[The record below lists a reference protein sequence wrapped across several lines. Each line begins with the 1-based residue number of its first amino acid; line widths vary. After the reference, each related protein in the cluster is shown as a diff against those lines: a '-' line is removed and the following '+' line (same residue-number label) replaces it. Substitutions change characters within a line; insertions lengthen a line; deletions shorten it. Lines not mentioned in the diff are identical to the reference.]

1 MIVYQESFRREE
13 LMLYRLVVS
22 TVVLL
27 LIAMYGTAYAQQTAT
42 LRGEVNDAYGSA
54 IPAAQ
59 VTATN
64 HVTGVET
71 TGSTDAVGSYRLT
84 LEPGVYTVTVEASG
98 FEPATA
104 GDVELMA
111 GQTAARNFSLELG
124 AVTTSIVVVGSRAEP
139 RSATESTVPVD
150 VIRTEDFASQGS
162 RDLATQ
168 LRAVV
173 PSFNVN
179 TQPISDASTVVRPVM
194 LRNLA
199 PDHTLVLVNGKRRH
213 RSSIID
219 WHGGNG
225 VAFGSQ
231 GPDIS
236 GIPAIALRQAEVLR
250 DGAAAQY
257 GSDAIAGVINL
268 LPKDNR
274 SGGSLELNT
283 GIYAERWDGPTY
295 SVAGN
300 AGLPLGSTGFANL
313 SFEYGGAEPTDRSV
327 QRSDVAA
334 LVAAGNTHV
343 RDPAQIW
350 GSPDVDGDLK
360 LFGNFGVPLT
370 DRLQFY
376 GHTGYAGKEVTGG
389 FFFRNPNTRG
399 GVFTA
404 DRGRTLLIGD
414 VAAARGDPSANCP
427 TVAVTDHLPDP
438 SAMGRVMAD
447 PDCFSFQ
454 EIFPGGFTP
463 NFGGSVSDGS
473 VVAGIRGF
481 TGKSLVWDASV
492 SLGSHRTD
500 LFIGNTVNASLGPET
515 PTDFDLGSNRQQE
528 ISLNLDVSYA
538 VNDRLNLAAGAE
550 WRDEQYET
558 RLGQRESWEVGP
570 YAAQGFSAGSNGF
583 SGYSPQAAGK
593 WNRSNIAFYGD
604 VELSGAEDRWTVGTA
619 ARIENFEDFGT
630 TVNGKLSGRY
640 RLADPFSLRASL
652 SSGFRAPTPGQQNG
666 FNLSTI
672 FDPTIGDLV
681 ERGTV
686 PSIFPVARLRG
697 GEPLN
702 PETSVNTTAGAVLE
716 QGTLILTAD
725 YFRIEVD
732 DRLAVTQ
739 DFILTPT
746 EVDQLLKAGVE
757 NARGLASFRF
767 FTNDISTTTQGIDLV
782 FSYAPPRLKGGTV
795 FSAVFNH
802 TDTRVTHFNP
812 DLLNAA
818 RRLRELQEAL
828 PRNRWNA
835 GVSQKIGP
843 VNVLGRLHY
852 YGAWF
857 DWDSAQTLFSGKPVF
872 DLEVGVPL
880 SEQTR
885 LAIGARNAF
894 NTFSD
899 VSPNATSVGEQYSEY
914 TPWGFNGAYFYFR
927 LAFSFKKLGQ

>member
-1 MIVYQESFRREE
+1 MFQ
-13 LMLYRLVVS
+13 RLAVA

-27 LIAMYGTAYAQQTAT
+27 LIGISGKAYAQQTAS
-42 LRGEVNDAYGSA
+42 LRGAVNDAFGSG
-54 IPAAQ
+54 IPAAEI
-59 VTATN
+59 TATN
-64 HVTGVET
+64 NATGAEV
-71 TGSTDAVGSYRLT
+71 TGSTDAVGSYQLT
-84 LEPGVYTVTVEASG
+84 LESGVYTVRVEASG

-104 GDVELMA
+104 SDVELMA
-111 GQTAARNFSLELG
+111 GQTVVRNFSLELG

-139 RSATESTVPVD
+139 RSVTESTVPVD

-179 TQPISDASTVVRPVM
+179 TQPISDASTIVRPVM

-268 LPKDNR
+268 LPKNSR
-274 SGGSLELNT
+274 SGASLEFNAGT
-283 GIYAERWDGPTY
+283 YAQAWDGATY
-295 SVAGN
+295 SVSGN
-300 AGLPLGSTGFANL
+300 AGLPLGSAGFANL

-334 LVAAGNTHV
+334 LLAAGNTHV

-350 GSPDVDGDLK
+350 GSPEIDGDLK
-360 LFGNFGVPLT
+360 LFGNFGFPLT

-414 VAAARGDPSANCP
+414 VAVARGDPSANCP
-427 TVAVTDHLPDP
+427 TVAVTDHVPDP
-438 SAMGRVMAD
+438 ITVGRVMAD

-463 NFGGSVSDGS
+463 NFGGSVSDS
-473 VVAGIRGF
+473 AVVAGIRGF
-481 TGKSLVWDASV
+481 TGKGFVWDGSISV
-492 SLGSHRTD
+492 GSHQTD
-500 LFIGNTVNASLGPET
+500 LFISNTVNASLGPVT
-515 PTDFDLGSNRQQE
+515 PTYFDLGSNRQQE

-538 VNDRLNLAAGAE
+538 VSDRLNLAAGAE

-570 YAAQGFSAGSNGF
+570 YASQGFSAGSNGF
-583 SGYSPQAAGK
+583 SGYSPQAAGQ
-593 WNRSNIAFYGD
+593 WNRSNIAVYGD
-604 VELSGAEDRWTVGTA
+604 VELSGAEDRWTIGTA
-619 ARIENFEDFGT
+619 ARIEDFEDFGT

-672 FDPTIGDLV
+672 FDPTLGDLV

-697 GEPLN
+697 GEPLK
-702 PETSVNTTAGAVLE
+702 PETSVNYTAGAVLE

-725 YFRIEVD
+725 YFRIDVA

-739 DFILTPT
+739 DFTLTPT
-746 EVDQLLKAGVE
+746 EVDQLLEAGVE

-802 TDTRVTHFNP
+802 TDTQVTHFNP
-812 DLLNAA
+812 ELLNAA

-835 GVSQKIGP
+835 SVSQKIGP
-843 VNVLGRLHY
+843 VNVLGRLNY

-872 DLEVGVPL
+872 DLEVGLPL
-880 SEQTR
+880 SEETR

-927 LAFSFKKLGQ
+927 LAYSFKKLGQ

>member
-1 MIVYQESFRREE
+1 MFP
-13 LMLYRLVVS
+13 RLAVPAL
-22 TVVLL
+22 VLL
-27 LIAMYGTAYAQQTAT
+27 LIAISGTAYAQDTAT
-42 LRGEVNDAYGSA
+42 LRGEVNDAYGSS
-54 IPAAQ
+54 IPAAE
-59 VTATN
+59 VTATSDA
-64 HVTGVET
+64 TGMEV
-71 TGSTDAVGSYRLT
+71 TGSTDALGAYQLT
-84 LEPGVYTVTVEASG
+84 LEPGTYTVTVEASG
-98 FEPATA
+98 FEAATA
-104 GDVELMA
+104 SDVELRA
-111 GQTAARNFSLELG
+111 GQTVVRNFSLELG

-139 RSATESTVPVD
+139 RSVTESTVPVD
-150 VIRTEDFASQGS
+150 VIRTEDFTSQGS
-162 RDLATQ
+162 RDLANQ

-179 TQPISDASTVVRPVM
+179 TQPISDASTIVRPVM

-268 LPKDNR
+268 LPKNSR
-274 SGGSLELNT
+274 SGASLEFNAGT
-283 GIYAERWDGPTY
+283 YADPWDGATY

-334 LVAAGNTHV
+334 LLAAGNTHV

-350 GSPDVDGDLK
+350 GSPEIDGDLK
-360 LFGNFGVPLT
+360 LFGNFGFPLT
-370 DRLQFY
+370 DGLQFY

-414 VAAARGDPSANCP
+414 VAAARGEPSANCP
-427 TVAVTDHLPDP
+427 TVAVTDHVPDP
-438 SAMGRVMAD
+438 SAMGRVLAD

-463 NFGGSVSDGS
+463 NFGGSVSDGA

-481 TGKSLVWDASV
+481 TGKGFVWDGSISV
-492 SLGSHRTD
+492 GSHQTD
-500 LFIGNTVNASLGPET
+500 LFISDTVNASLGPET
-515 PTDFDLGSNRQQE
+515 PTYFDLGSNRQQE

-538 VNDRLNLAAGAE
+538 VSDRLNLAAGAE

-583 SGYSPQAAGK
+583 SGYSPQAAGQ
-593 WNRSNIAFYGD
+593 WNRSNIAAYGD
-604 VELSGAEDRWTVGTA
+604 VELSGAEDRWTFGTA

-672 FDPTIGDLV
+672 FDPTLGDLV

-697 GEPLN
+697 GESLK
-702 PETSVNTTAGAVLE
+702 PETSVNYTAGAVLE

-725 YFRIEVD
+725 YFRIDVA

-739 DFILTPT
+739 DFTLTPT
-746 EVDQLLKAGVE
+746 EVDQLLEAGVE

-767 FTNDISTTTQGIDLV
+767 FTNDISTTTQGIDVV

-802 TDTRVTHFNP
+802 TDTQVTHFNP
-812 DLLNAA
+812 ELLNAA

-835 GVSQKIGP
+835 SVSQKIGP
-843 VNVLGRLHY
+843 VNVLGRLNY

-857 DWDSAQTLFSGKPVF
+857 DWDSAQTLFNGKPVF

-880 SEQTR
+880 SEEAS

-894 NTFSD
+894 NTFPD

-914 TPWGFNGAYFYFR
+914 TPWGFNGAYLYFR
-927 LAFSFKKLGQ
+927 LAYSFKKLGQ

>member
-1 MIVYQESFRREE
+1 MPH
-13 LMLYRLVVS
+13 RLAVPM
-22 TVVLL
+22 VVLL
-27 LIAMYGTAYAQQTAT
+27 LMAISGPVYAQDTAV
-42 LRGEVNDAYGSA
+42 LRGEVNDTYGSS
-54 IPAAQ
+54 IPAAE

-64 HVTGVET
+64 SATGAEAT
-71 TGSTDAVGSYRLT
+71 DSTDAVGGYQLT
-84 LEPGVYTVTVEASG
+84 LEPGTYTVRVEASG
-98 FEPATA
+98 FETA
-104 GDVELMA
+104 SAGEVTLVA
-111 GQTAARNFSLELG
+111 GQSALRNFSLELG

-139 RSATESTVPVD
+139 RSVTESTVPVD
-150 VIRTEDFASQGS
+150 VIRTEDFANQGS

-179 TQPISDASTVVRPVM
+179 TQPISDASTIVRPVM

-236 GIPAIALRQAEVLR
+236 GIPAFALRQAEVLR

-268 LPKDNR
+268 LPKDSR
-274 SGGSLELNT
+274 SGASLEFNAGTYL
-283 GIYAERWDGPTY
+283 ESWDGATY

-300 AGLPLGSTGFANL
+300 VGLPLGGNGFANL
-313 SFEYGGAEPTDRSV
+313 SFEYGGADPTDRSV

-350 GSPDVDGDLK
+350 GSPEVDGDLK
-360 LFGNFGVPLT
+360 LFGNFGFPLT
-370 DRLQFY
+370 DHLQFY

-414 VAAARGDPSANCP
+414 AAAARGEPSANCP
-427 TVAVTDHLPDP
+427 TVAVTDHVPDP
-438 SAMGRVMAD
+438 FAMGRVLAD

-463 NFGGSVSDGS
+463 NFGGSVSDGA

-481 TGKSLVWDASV
+481 AGRGLVWDGSISV
-492 SLGSHRTD
+492 GSHQTD
-500 LFIGNTVNASLGPET
+500 LFIGNTVNASLGPNT
-515 PTDFDLGSNRQQE
+515 PTEFDLGSNRQQE
-528 ISLNLDVSYA
+528 IGLNLDVSYA

-593 WNRSNIAFYGD
+593 WNRSNIAAYGD
-604 VELSGAEDRWTVGTA
+604 VELSGAQDRWTVGTA
-619 ARIENFEDFGT
+619 ARIENFDDFGT

-640 RLADPFSLRASL
+640 RLVEPFSLRASL
-652 SSGFRAPTPGQQNG
+652 STGFRAPTPGQQNG
-666 FNLSTI
+666 FNLATV
-672 FDPTIGDLV
+672 FDPTVGDLV

-702 PETSVNTTAGAVLE
+702 PETSVNYTAGAVLE

-725 YFRIEVD
+725 FFRIDVA

-739 DFILTPT
+739 DFTLTAA
-746 EVDQLLKAGVE
+746 EVDQLLEAGVE

-835 GVSQKIGP
+835 SVSQKIGP
-843 VNVLGRLHY
+843 VNVLGRLNY

-857 DWDSAQTLFSGKPVF
+857 DWDSTQTLFSGKPVF

-880 SEQTR
+880 SEETR

-894 NTFSD
+894 NIFPD

-927 LAFSFKKLGQ
+927 LAYSFKKLGQ

>member
-1 MIVYQESFRREE
+1 MGH
-13 LMLYRLVVS
+13 RLAVL
-22 TVVLL
+22 TVALL
-27 LIAMYGTAYAQQTAT
+27 LMAVSGTAHAQETAI
-42 LRGEVNDAYGSA
+42 LRGEVKDAYGSG
-54 IPAAQ
+54 IPAAEI
-59 VTATN
+59 TASN
-64 HVTGVET
+64 HATGAEVTG
-71 TGSTDAVGSYRLT
+71 SADAVGAYQMT
-84 LEPGVYTVTVEASG
+84 LEPGAYTITVEASG

-104 GDVELMA
+104 GDVELIA
-111 GQTAARNFSLELG
+111 GKSILLDFWLELG

-179 TQPISDASTVVRPVM
+179 TQPISDASTIVRPVM

-334 LVAAGNTHV
+334 LVAAGNIHV

-350 GSPDVDGDLK
+350 GSPTVDGDLK
-360 LFGNFGVPLT
+360 LFGNIGFPLT
-370 DRLQFY
+370 ERLQFY

-427 TVAVTDHLPDP
+427 TVAVTDHVPDP
-438 SAMGRVMAD
+438 LAMGRVMAD

-481 TGKSLVWDASV
+481 SGKGFVWDGSI
-492 SLGSHRTD
+492 SIGSHQTD

-515 PTDFDLGSNRQQE
+515 PTTFDLGSNRQQE
-528 ISLNLDVSYA
+528 IGLNLDVSHA

-593 WNRSNIAFYGD
+593 WNRSNMAAYGD

-640 RLADPFSLRASL
+640 RLAEPFSLRASL
-652 SSGFRAPTPGQQNG
+652 STGFRAPTPGQQNG

-672 FDPTIGDLV
+672 FDPALGDLV

-686 PSIFPVARLRG
+686 PSIYPTARLRG
-697 GEPLN
+697 GEPLK
-702 PETSVNTTAGAVLE
+702 PETSVNYTAGAVVE

-725 YFRIEVD
+725 YFRIDVA
-732 DRLAVTQ
+732 DRLAVTR
-739 DFILTPT
+739 DFTLTAT
-746 EVDQLLKAGVE
+746 EVDQLLEAGVE

-782 FSYAPPRLKGGTV
+782 FSYTPPRLKGGTV

-802 TDTRVTHFNP
+802 TDTTVTHFNP
-812 DLLNAA
+812 DLLNAT

-835 GVSQKIGP
+835 GVSQRIGP
-843 VNVLGRLHY
+843 VNILGRLNY

-857 DWDSAQTLFSGKPVF
+857 DWDSAQTLFSGKPVV
-872 DLEVGVPL
+872 DLEVGLPL
-880 SEQTR
+880 SQETS

-894 NTFSD
+894 NTFPD

-927 LAFSFKKLGQ
+927 LSYSFKKLAQ

>member
-1 MIVYQESFRREE
+1 MFH
-13 LMLYRLVVS
+13 RLAVL
-22 TVVLL
+22 TVALL
-27 LIAMYGTAYAQQTAT
+27 LIANFGTAYAQETGT
-42 LRGEVNDAYGSA
+42 LRGEVSDAFGSA
-54 IPAAQ
+54 IPAAE
-59 VTATN
+59 VIAT
-64 HVTGVET
+64 HDATGAEV
-71 TGSTDAVGSYRLT
+71 TGSTDSVGGYQLT
-84 LEPGVYTVTVEASG
+84 LAAGVYTVTVEASG

-104 GDVELMA
+104 GDVELIA
-111 GQTAARNFSLELG
+111 GQAVVRNFSLELG

-139 RSATESTVPVD
+139 RSVTESTVPVD
-150 VIRTEDFASQGS
+150 VIRTDDFTSQGS

-168 LRAVV
+168 LRALV

-268 LPKDNR
+268 QPKDSR
-274 SGGSLELNT
+274 SGGSLEFNAGT
-283 GIYAERWDGPTY
+283 YPEAWDGATY

-300 AGLPLGSTGFANL
+300 AGLPLGETGFANL

-334 LVAAGNTHV
+334 LVAAGNSHV
-343 RDPAQIW
+343 RAPAQIW
-350 GSPDVDGDLK
+350 GSPEVDGDLK
-360 LFGNFGVPLT
+360 LFGNFGFPLS

-376 GHTGYAGKEVTGG
+376 GHTGYASKEVTGG

-404 DRGRTLLIGD
+404 DSGRTLLIGD
-414 VAAARGDPSANCP
+414 VSAARGGPSANCP
-427 TVAVTDHLPDP
+427 TVPVTDHVPDSEP
-438 SAMGRVMAD
+438 LGRVLAD

-463 NFGGSVSDGS
+463 NFGGLVSDGA

-481 TGKSLVWDASV
+481 AGKGFAWDGSISV
-492 SLGSHRTD
+492 GSHRTD
-500 LFIGNTVNASLGPET
+500 LFISNTVNASLGPDT

-528 ISLNLDVSYA
+528 VSLNLDVSHA
-538 VNDRLNLAAGAE
+538 VSDRLNLAAGAE
-550 WRDEQYET
+550 WRNEQYRT
-558 RLGQRESWEVGP
+558 RLGQRGSWEVGP

-593 WNRSNIAFYGD
+593 WNRSNVAAYGD
-604 VELSGAEDRWTVGTA
+604 VELSGAGDRWTVGTA

-630 TVNGKLSGRY
+630 TVNGKLSGRL
-640 RLADPFSLRASL
+640 RLADPFSLRAGL
-652 SSGFRAPTPGQQNG
+652 STGFRAPTPGQQNA

-672 FDPTIGDLV
+672 FDPALGDLV
-681 ERGTV
+681 ERGTI

-697 GEPLN
+697 GEPLK
-702 PETSVNTTAGAVLE
+702 PETSVNYTAGAVLE

-732 DRLAVTQ
+732 DRLAVTR
-739 DFILTPT
+739 DFTLTPS
-746 EVDQLLKAGVE
+746 EVDQLLAEGVE

-767 FTNDISTTTQGIDLV
+767 FTNDISTTTRGVDLV
-782 FSYAPPRLKGGTV
+782 FSYAPPRMKGGTV

-812 DLLNAA
+812 ELLNAA

-835 GVSQKIGP
+835 SLSQRIGP
-843 VNVLGRLHY
+843 VDVLGRVNY

-872 DLEVGVPL
+872 DLEVAVPL
-880 SEQTR
+880 SEKTR

-894 NTFSD
+894 NTFPD
-899 VSPNATSVGEQYSEY
+899 VSPNATGVGEQYSEY
-914 TPWGFNGAYFYFR
+914 TPWGFNGAYLYFR
-927 LAFSFKKLGQ
+927 LAYSFKKLGQ

>member
-1 MIVYQESFRREE
+1 MFP
-13 LMLYRLVVS
+13 RLAVPAL
-22 TVVLL
+22 VLL
-27 LIAMYGTAYAQQTAT
+27 LIAVSVTAYAQDTAV
-42 LRGEVNDAYGSA
+42 LRGEVNDAYGSS
-54 IPAAQ
+54 IPAAE

-64 HVTGVET
+64 NATGAET

-84 LEPGVYTVTVEASG
+84 LEPGVYTVAVEASG
-98 FEPATA
+98 FEAATA
-104 GDVELMA
+104 SDVELMA
-111 GQTAARNFSLELG
+111 GQMVVRNFSLELG

-139 RSATESTVPVD
+139 RSVTESTVPVD

-179 TQPISDASTVVRPVM
+179 TQPISDASTIVRPVM

-268 LPKDNR
+268 LPKNSR
-274 SGGSLELNT
+274 SGASLEFNAGT
-283 GIYAERWDGPTY
+283 YAEAWDGATY
-295 SVAGN
+295 SVSGN

-334 LVAAGNTHV
+334 LLAAGNTHV

-350 GSPDVDGDLK
+350 GSPEIDGDLK
-360 LFGNFGVPLT
+360 LFGNFGFPLS

-376 GHTGYAGKEVTGG
+376 GHTSYAGKEVTGG

-414 VAAARGDPSANCP
+414 VAAARGEPSANCP
-427 TVAVTDHLPDP
+427 TVAVTDHVPDP
-438 SAMGRVMAD
+438 ITVGRVMAD

-463 NFGGSVSDGS
+463 NFGGSVSDS
-473 VVAGIRGF
+473 AVVAGIRGF
-481 TGKSLVWDASV
+481 TGKGFVWDGSISV
-492 SLGSHRTD
+492 GSHQTD
-500 LFIGNTVNASLGPET
+500 LFISNTVNASLGPET
-515 PTDFDLGSNRQQE
+515 PTYFDLGSNRQQQM
-528 ISLNLDVSYA
+528 SLNLDVSYA
-538 VNDRLNLAAGAE
+538 VSDRLNLAAGAE

-570 YAAQGFSAGSNGF
+570 YASQGFSAGSNGF
-583 SGYSPQAAGK
+583 SGYSPQAAGQ
-593 WNRSNIAFYGD
+593 WNRSNIAAYGD
-604 VELSGAEDRWTVGTA
+604 VELSGAEDRWTFGTA

-640 RLADPFSLRASL
+640 RLADPFSIRASL

-672 FDPTIGDLV
+672 FDPTLGDLV

-697 GEPLN
+697 GEPLK
-702 PETSVNTTAGAVLE
+702 PETSVNYTAGAILE

-725 YFRIEVD
+725 YFRID
-732 DRLAVTQ
+732 LADRLAVTQ
-739 DFILTPT
+739 DFTLTPT
-746 EVDQLLKAGVE
+746 EVDQLLEAGVE

-767 FTNDISTTTQGIDLV
+767 FTNDISTTTQGIDVV
-782 FSYAPPRLKGGTV
+782 FSYAPPRLRGGTV

-802 TDTRVTHFNP
+802 TDTQVTHFNP
-812 DLLNAA
+812 ELLNAA

-835 GVSQKIGP
+835 SVSQKIGP
-843 VNVLGRLHY
+843 VNVLGRLNY

-872 DLEVGVPL
+872 DLEVGLPL
-880 SEQTR
+880 SEETS

-894 NTFSD
+894 NTFPD

-927 LAFSFKKLGQ
+927 LAYSFKKLGQ

>member
-1 MIVYQESFRREE
+1 
-13 LMLYRLVVS
+13 MLHRLAVL
-22 TVVLL
+22 TLVLL
-27 LIAMYGTAYAQQTAT
+27 LVGVSGVAYAQGTAT
-42 LRGEVNDAYGSA
+42 LRGEVNDNYGSF
-54 IPAAQ
+54 ISAAR

-64 HVTGVET
+64 NATGVEVSA
-71 TGSTDAVGSYRLT
+71 STDAVGGYELT

-98 FEPATA
+98 FETATA
-104 GDVELMA
+104 SDVELMA
-111 GQTAARNFSLELG
+111 GQSVLRNFSLELG

-139 RSATESTVPVD
+139 RSVTESTVPVD
-150 VIRTEDFASQGS
+150 VIRTEDFARQGS

-168 LRAVV
+168 LRTMV
-173 PSFNVN
+173 PSLNVN
-179 TQPISDASTVVRPVM
+179 TQPISDASTIVRPMM

-268 LPKDNR
+268 QPKDSR
-274 SGGSLELNT
+274 SGGSLEFNT
-283 GIYAERWDGPTY
+283 GIYGERWDGATY
-295 SVAGN
+295 SLAGN
-300 AGLPLGSTGFANL
+300 AGLPLGATGFANL
-313 SFEYGGAEPTDRSV
+313 SFEYGGAEPTDRSI

-350 GSPDVDGDLK
+350 GSPEVDGDLK
-360 LFGNFGVPLT
+360 LFGNFGYPLT

-376 GHTGYAGKEVTGG
+376 GHTGYASKEVTGG

-404 DRGRTLLIGD
+404 DGGRSLLIGD
-414 VAAARGDPSANCP
+414 VAAARGEPSANCP
-427 TVAVTDHLPDP
+427 TVSITDHVPD
-438 SAMGRVMAD
+438 ADALGRVLAD

-454 EIFPGGFTP
+454 ERFPGGFTP
-463 NFGGSVSDGS
+463 NFGGSVSDRS
-473 VVAGIRGF
+473 VVSGIRGF
-481 TGKSLVWDASV
+481 TGKGFVWDGSISV
-492 SLGSHRTD
+492 GSHQTD
-500 LFIGNTVNASLGPET
+500 LFIANTVNASLGPAT

-538 VNDRLNLAAGAE
+538 VSDWLNLAGGAE

-558 RLGQRESWEVGP
+558 RLGQRQSWEVGP

-583 SGYSPQAAGK
+583 SGYSPQAAGR
-593 WNRSNIAFYGD
+593 WNRSNIAAYGD
-604 VELSGAEDRWTVGTA
+604 VELSGPADRWTIGTA

-640 RLADPFSLRASL
+640 RLAEPFSLRASL

-666 FNLSTI
+666 FNLATV
-672 FDPTIGDLV
+672 FDPTLGDLV

-686 PSIFPVARLRG
+686 PSIFPMARLRG
-697 GEPLN
+697 GEPLK
-702 PETSVNTTAGAVLE
+702 PETSVNTSAGAVLE
-716 QGTLILTAD
+716 KGTLILTAD
-725 YFRIEVD
+725 YFRID
-732 DRLAVTQ
+732 LADRMAVTQ
-739 DFILTPT
+739 DFTLTPA
-746 EVDQLLKAGVE
+746 EVDQLLEAGVE

-802 TDTRVTHFNP
+802 TDTEVTRYNP
-812 DLLNAA
+812 ELLNAA

-835 GVSQKIGP
+835 SVSQRIGP
-843 VNVLGRLHY
+843 VDVLGRVNY

-872 DLEVGVPL
+872 DLEVAVPVR
-880 SEQTR
+880 EDTR
-885 LAIGARNAF
+885 LAFGARNAF
-894 NTFSD
+894 NTFPA
-899 VSPNATSVGEQYSEY
+899 VSPNATSVGERYSEY
-914 TPWGFNGAYFYFR
+914 TPWGFNGGYFYFR
-927 LAFSFKKLGQ
+927 LAYSFRKLAP

>member
-1 MIVYQESFRREE
+1 MFHRVAV
-13 LMLYRLVVS
+13 L
-22 TVVLL
+22 TVALL
-27 LIAMYGTAYAQQTAT
+27 LMAVSVTAHAQETAI
-42 LRGEVNDAYGSA
+42 LRGEVKDAYGSG
-54 IPAAQ
+54 IPAAEI
-59 VTATN
+59 TATN
-64 HVTGVET
+64 NVTGAEA
-71 TGSTDAVGSYRLT
+71 TGSSDAVGAYRMN
-84 LEPGVYTVTVEASG
+84 LEPGVYTITVEASG
-98 FEPATA
+98 FESATA
-104 GDVELMA
+104 GGVELTA
-111 GQTAARNFSLELG
+111 GQSVLRNFSLELG

-139 RSATESTVPVD
+139 RSVTESTVPVD

-162 RDLATQ
+162 RDLATR

-268 LPKDNR
+268 LPRDSR
-274 SGGSLELNT
+274 SGASLEFNAGT
-283 GIYAERWDGPTY
+283 YAEPWDGATY

-313 SFEYGGAEPTDRSV
+313 SFEYGAAEPTDRSV

-334 LVAAGNTHV
+334 LLAAGNTHV

-350 GSPDVDGDLK
+350 GSPEVDGDLK
-360 LFGNFGVPLT
+360 LFGNFGFPLT

-376 GHTGYAGKEVTGG
+376 AHAGYAGKEVTGG

-404 DRGRTLLIGD
+404 DRGRTLLVGD

-427 TVAVTDHLPDP
+427 TVAVTDHVPDP
-438 SAMGRVMAD
+438 FAMGRVLAD

-481 TGKSLVWDASV
+481 AGKGLVWEGSISV
-492 SLGSHRTD
+492 GSHQTD

-515 PTDFDLGSNRQQE
+515 PTTFDLGSNRQQE
-528 ISLNLDVSYA
+528 IGLNLDVSHA

-593 WNRSNIAFYGD
+593 WNRRNIAAYGD

-619 ARIENFEDFGT
+619 ARIENFEDFGA

-640 RLADPFSLRASL
+640 RLAEPFSLRASL

-672 FDPTIGDLV
+672 FDPAVGDLV

-697 GEPLN
+697 GEPLK
-702 PETSVNTTAGAVLE
+702 PETSVNYTAGAVLE

-725 YFRIEVD
+725 YFRIDVA

-739 DFILTPT
+739 DFTLTAT
-746 EVDQLLKAGVE
+746 EVDQLLEAGVA

-767 FTNDISTTTQGIDLV
+767 FTNDISTTTRGIDLV

-812 DLLNAA
+812 ELLNAA

-843 VNVLGRLHY
+843 VSVLGRLNY

-872 DLEVGVPL
+872 DLEVGLPL
-880 SEQTR
+880 SEETS
-885 LAIGARNAF
+885 LAIGARNAL
-894 NTFSD
+894 NTFPD

-927 LAFSFKKLGQ
+927 LVFSFKKLGQ

>member
-1 MIVYQESFRREE
+1 MHHKLGV
-13 LMLYRLVVS
+13 LMAMF
-22 TVVLL
+22 LL
-27 LIAMYGTAYAQQTAT
+27 LLVAISGVAFAQGTAT
-42 LRGEVNDAYGSA
+42 LRGEVNDNYGSF
-54 IPAAQ
+54 IPAAR

-64 HVTGVET
+64 NATGVEVSA
-71 TGSTDAVGSYRLT
+71 STDAVGGYELT

-104 GDVELMA
+104 SDVELMA
-111 GQTAARNFSLELG
+111 GQSVLRNFSLELG

-139 RSATESTVPVD
+139 RSVTESTVPVD

-168 LRAVV
+168 LRTVV
-173 PSFNVN
+173 PSLNVN
-179 TQPISDASTVVRPVM
+179 TQPISDASTIVRPMM

-231 GPDIS
+231 GSDIS

-268 LPKDNR
+268 QPKNSR
-274 SGGSLELNT
+274 SGGSLEFNT
-283 GIYAERWDGPTY
+283 GIYGERWDGATY
-295 SVAGN
+295 SLAGN
-300 AGLPLGSTGFANL
+300 AGLPLGATGFANL
-313 SFEYGGAEPTDRSV
+313 SFEYGGAEPTDRSI

-343 RDPAQIW
+343 RDPGQIW
-350 GSPDVDGDLK
+350 GSPEVDGDLK
-360 LFGNFGVPLT
+360 LFGNFGYPLT

-376 GHTGYAGKEVTGG
+376 GHTGYASKEVTGG

-404 DRGRTLLIGD
+404 DRGRSLLIGD
-414 VAAARGDPSANCP
+414 AAAARGEASANCP
-427 TVAVTDHLPDP
+427 MVPITDHVPD
-438 SAMGRVMAD
+438 ADALGRVFAD

-454 EIFPGGFTP
+454 ERFPGGFTP
-463 NFGGSVSDGS
+463 NFGGSVSDGA

-481 TGKSLVWDASV
+481 TGKGIVWDGSI

-500 LFIGNTVNASLGPET
+500 LFIANTVNASLGPAT

-538 VNDRLNLAAGAE
+538 VSDWLNLAAGAE

-583 SGYSPQAAGK
+583 SGYSPQAAGR
-593 WNRSNIAFYGD
+593 WNRSNFAAYGD
-604 VELSGAEDRWTVGTA
+604 VELSGTEDRWTVGTA

-640 RLADPFSLRASL
+640 RLAEPFSLRASL

-666 FNLSTI
+666 FNLATV
-672 FDPTIGDLV
+672 FDPTLGDLV

-686 PSIFPVARLRG
+686 PSIFPMARLRG
-697 GEPLN
+697 GEPLK

-716 QGTLILTAD
+716 KGTLILTAD
-725 YFRIEVD
+725 YFRID
-732 DRLAVTQ
+732 LADRMAVTQ
-739 DFILTPT
+739 DFTLTSG
-746 EVDQLLKAGVE
+746 EVDQLLEAGVE

-782 FSYAPPRLKGGTV
+782 FSYAPSRMKGGTV
-795 FSAVFNH
+795 FSAAFNH
-802 TDTRVTHFNP
+802 TDTEVTHYNP
-812 DLLNAA
+812 ELLNAA

-835 GVSQKIGP
+835 SLSQRIGP
-843 VNVLGRLHY
+843 LDVLGRVNY

-872 DLEVGVPL
+872 DLEVAVPL
-880 SEQTR
+880 RQDTR
-885 LAIGARNAF
+885 LAFGARNVL
-894 NTFSD
+894 NTFPD
-899 VSPNATSVGEQYSEY
+899 VSPNATSVGERYSEY

-927 LAFSFKKLGQ
+927 LAYSFRKLAP

>member
-1 MIVYQESFRREE
+1 MFH
-13 LMLYRLVVS
+13 RLAVL
-22 TVVLL
+22 TVALL
-27 LIAMYGTAYAQQTAT
+27 LIANFDTAYAQETGT
-42 LRGEVNDAYGSA
+42 LRGEVSDAFGSA

-59 VTATN
+59 VIAT
-64 HVTGVET
+64 HDATGAEV
-71 TGSTDAVGSYRLT
+71 TGSTDAVGGYQLT
-84 LEPGVYTVTVEASG
+84 LAPGVYTVTAEASG
-98 FEPATA
+98 FESATA
-104 GDVELMA
+104 GEVELIA
-111 GQTAARNFSLELG
+111 GQTVVRNFSLELG

-139 RSATESTVPVD
+139 RSVTESTVPVD
-150 VIRTEDFASQGS
+150 VIRTEDFTSQGS

-268 LPKDNR
+268 QPKDSR
-274 SGGSLELNT
+274 SGGSLEFNA
-283 GIYAERWDGPTY
+283 GAYPEAWDGATY

-300 AGLPLGSTGFANL
+300 AGLPLGETGFANL

-334 LVAAGNTHV
+334 LVAAGNSHV

-350 GSPDVDGDLK
+350 GSPEVDGDLK
-360 LFGNFGVPLT
+360 LFGNFGFPLS

-404 DRGRTLLIGD
+404 DSGRTLLIGD
-414 VAAARGDPSANCP
+414 VAAARGGPSANCP
-427 TVAVTDHLPDP
+427 TVPVTDHVPDSEP
-438 SAMGRVMAD
+438 LGRVLAD

-463 NFGGSVSDGS
+463 NFGGSVSDGA

-481 TGKSLVWDASV
+481 AGKGFAWDGSISV
-492 SLGSHRTD
+492 GSHRTD
-500 LFIGNTVNASLGPET
+500 LFIRNTVNASLGPDT

-528 ISLNLDVSYA
+528 VSLNLDVSHA
-538 VNDRLNLAAGAE
+538 VSDRLNLAAGAE
-550 WRDEQYET
+550 WRNEQYKT

-593 WNRSNIAFYGD
+593 WNRSNVAAYGD
-604 VELSGAEDRWTVGTA
+604 VELSGAGDRWTVGTA

-630 TVNGKLSGRY
+630 TVNGKLSGRL

-652 SSGFRAPTPGQQNG
+652 SSGFRAPTPGQQNA

-672 FDPTIGDLV
+672 FDPALGDLV
-681 ERGTV
+681 ERGTI

-697 GEPLN
+697 GEPLK
-702 PETSVNTTAGAVLE
+702 PETSVNYTAGAVLE

-732 DRLAVTQ
+732 DRLAVTR
-739 DFILTPT
+739 DFTLTPS
-746 EVDQLLKAGVE
+746 EVDQLLAEGVE

-767 FTNDISTTTQGIDLV
+767 FTNDISTTTQGVDLV

-812 DLLNAA
+812 ELLNSA

-835 GVSQKIGP
+835 SLSQRIGP
-843 VNVLGRLHY
+843 VDVLGRVNY

-857 DWDSAQTLFSGKPVF
+857 DWDSAQTLFGGKPVF

-880 SEQTR
+880 SEKTR

-894 NTFSD
+894 NTFPD
-899 VSPNATSVGEQYSEY
+899 VSPNATGVGEQYSEY
-914 TPWGFNGAYFYFR
+914 TPWGFNGAFLYFR
-927 LAFSFKKLGQ
+927 LAYSFKKLGQ